1 MKKFLFFS
9 VSLLYF
15 FTVNNSHSFAQIKK
29 YYSIAVGVNQS
40 TFLLEPGFFT
50 EGELERM
57 WSPEFYPSPEL
68 SGQINVDFGLRHTL
82 ALAADIVYYQRIY
95 SLALPIH
102 LRYDYKFSA
111 NKNSLFLRL
120 DGGYSFFL
128 TSGAY
133 YGLGLGYRLGKLK
146 TSFAYN
152 NQFRNNSILED
163 NDFIAARISSLSL
176 KLEFAFRKRLDNR

>member
-1 MKKFLFFS
+1 MKFFLRILLGISFLI
-9 VSLLYF
+9 VANHENSL
-15 FTVNNSHSFAQIKK
+15 AQIKK
-29 YYSIAVGVNQS
+29 YYSIAVGMNQS
-40 TFLLEPGFFT
+40 TFLLDPGFLV

-57 WSPEFYPSPEL
+57 WSPKLYPSPEL

-82 ALAADIVYYQRIY
+82 ALAADVVYYQRIY
-95 SLALPIH
+95 SLSLPVH
-102 LRYDYKFSA
+102 LRYDYKFFKD
-111 NKNSLFLRL
+111 KNSPFIRL

-146 TSFAYN
+146 TSLAYN

-163 NDFIAARISSLSL
+163 NDFIAARIASLSV
-176 KLEFAFRKRLDNR
+176 KLEFAFRKKLEE

>member
-1 MKKFLFFS
+1 MKQFLFIFS
-9 VSLLYF
+9 AISFLYLASGYRA
-15 FTVNNSHSFAQIKK
+15 NAQIKK

-40 TFLLEPGFFT
+40 TFLLEPGFLT

-57 WSPEFYPSPEL
+57 WSPKFYPSPEL

-82 ALAADIVYYQRIY
+82 ALAADIVYYQRIF

-102 LRYDYKFSA
+102 LRYDYKFSK
-111 NKNSLFLRL
+111 NKNSPFIRL

-133 YGLGLGYRLGKLK
+133 YGLGIGYRLGKLK
-146 TSFAYN
+146 ASLAYN

-163 NDFIAARISSLSL
+163 NDFIAARISSLSF
-176 KLEFAFRKRLDNR
+176 KLEFAFRKKLD